1 MHYINLEAK
10 SSNYFLFK
18 IDMWPKEAEGKYCY
32 PYVQKHNNDQIACQS
47 LCLESATCVG
57 ISFKKT
63 TIQNVGF
70 SFKKTT
76 IQEINFLCLLCNGDE
91 LRPHRKY
98 AFYKRPGNTY
108 IIRK

>member
-1 MHYINLEAK
+1 
-10 SSNYFLFK
+10 
-18 IDMWPKEAEGKYCY
+18 MWPKEAEGKFCY

-63 TIQNVGF
+63 TIQD
-70 SFKKTT
+70 
-76 IQEINFLCLLCNGDE
+76 INFLCLLCNGDE

-98 AFYKRPGNTY
+98 AFYKRPGKTY
-108 IIRK
+108 IIRE